1 MHEIAQM
8 TKPKRPPVNAT
19 VPIDNNSPSASAL
32 VWHSKHIALGRMQ
45 NSALGILAA
54 GVGIRQIEAGT
65 QNIPT
70 QSTMDR
76 CQMVQQWRSSSWT
89 MNRIGIEG
97 IRMQL
102 FGCLKWSCNF
112 WRGSRLCLFG
122 SVFWFF
128 LLNGNYY
135 SLVVSF
141 LTSIHMSLSTCTRY
155 QKCGIRTDDRRYF
168 ASFRPDSWKL
178 LARTTVPAI

>member
-1 MHEIAQM
+1 M

-54 GVGIRQIEAGT
+54 GVSIRQIEAGT
-65 QNIPT
+65 QNIPK

-89 MNRIGIEG
+89 TNRIEG
-97 IRMQL
+97 IWMQL
-102 FGCLKWSCNF
+102 FGRLKWSCNF
-112 WRGSRLCLFG
+112 WLCLFG
-122 SVFWFF
+122 LVFWFF
-128 LLNGNYY
+128 LSNGNHYLRLVGCCYY
-135 SLVVSF
+135 F
-141 LTSIHMSLSTCTRY
+141 LLYPATTTI
-155 QKCGIRTDDRRYF
+155 I
-168 ASFRPDSWKL
+168 L
-178 LARTTVPAI
+178 LAIIVLYWYRVVLVAIACSRERRTNLPAI